1 MIQNIRSMLR
11 KHREIYIIYT
21 MFVLLLIGCGK
32 EETKMNETES
42 DKHHEEETHSTIVHL
57 DKHKVFHAGI
67 KTEIVLKKTIAV
79 PLTLPGKVGFDERK
93 IAHITSRISGRIEK
107 IYAYTN
113 DNVLA
118 KAVVTELY
126 SQEFIALQYEFL
138 QAVERLERVRQTN
151 GEEKTIAQSLYE
163 SAKQKLTILELS
175 ENEIHELETT
185 KKRQQYY
192 SVRAPFNGTIL
203 GSSVKTGM
211 LLQAGAEL
219 FDFADLSSVW
229 VLADVYERDLP
240 RIRTGM
246 KAEVSTSFYPESFY
260 GSITSLYNVVDEK
273 SRTVKARIELNN
285 TSRKLK
291 PEMFCTVKIQTQFG
305 KETIKIPST
314 ALLGETEKHFVFI
327 AITDTTFE
335 RRDVRTGVET
345 KDFAEV
351 LDGLLIGERI
361 VVSGGFFLKSEL
373 AKETF
378 GEEH

>member
-1 MIQNIRSMLR
+1 MKTFR
-11 KHREIYIIYT
+11 KHQMKYMFYVISAII
-21 MFVLLLIGCGK
+21 LIGCGK

-42 DKHHEEETHSTIVHL
+42 DKHHEEESHSTIVHL

-118 KAVVTELY
+118 KAVVAELY

-138 QAVERLERVRQTN
+138 QAVERVERSRMGTH
-151 GEEKTIAQSLYE
+151 EEQSTANSLFE
-163 SAKQKLTILELS
+163 SAKQKLTILELP
-175 ENEIHELETT
+175 ETEINELAST
-185 KKRQQYY
+185 KILKQYY
-192 SVRAPFNGTIL
+192 SIRAPFSGTIL
-203 GSSVKTGM
+203 ASSVKKGM
-211 LLQAGAEL
+211 FLQSGDEL

-240 RIRTGM
+240 RVHTGM

-260 GSITSLYNVVDEK
+260 GNITSIYNVVDEK

-291 PEMFCTVKIQTQFG
+291 PEMFCAVKIQTQFG

-314 ALLGETEKHFVFI
+314 ALMGETEKHFVFI
-327 AITDTTFE
+327 ALTDTTFE
-335 RRDVRTGVET
+335 RRDIRTGVET

-351 LDGLLIGERI
+351 VDGLLIGERI
-361 VVSGGFFLKSEL
+361 VTIGGFFLKSEL